1 MEPLSS
7 YLVMEMPSWRIVVEG
22 RKKMPDDG
30 AIWIDVWFPSHEE
43 ARRWD
48 RRIVEVT
55 IVEPCEEFDRR
66 AFHPTHPP
74 ERKRKK
80 R

>member
-1 MEPLSS
+1 MED
-7 YLVMEMPSWRIVVEG
+7 RG
-22 RKKMPDDG
+22 RGPKKVPNDC
-30 AIWIDVWFPSHEE
+30 AIWIDVWFPSHKE

-55 IVEPCEEFDRR
+55 IVEPCEGFDRE